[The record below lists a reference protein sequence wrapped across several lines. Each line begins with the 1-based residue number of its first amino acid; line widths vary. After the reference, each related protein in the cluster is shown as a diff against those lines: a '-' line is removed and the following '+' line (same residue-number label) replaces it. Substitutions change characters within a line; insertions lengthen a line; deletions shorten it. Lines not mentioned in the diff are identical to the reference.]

1 MNRSFKVSSSDSP
14 ARDATAGPRH
24 GTGKIAY
31 RNELARSENLA
42 AAWRK
47 LLPKNILV
55 CAGPILG
62 EAPALTVRERA
73 SAGPLDEERL
83 RELKSGR
90 FYAKR
95 ALALL
100 EFHNV
105 HIPIGPNRSPM
116 WPRGVVGS
124 LTHVRWRDGGHV
136 AAAVG
141 RASEFCGIGIDIEK
155 EEGLHPSL
163 WGHVLTT
170 REYERVRTLPPP
182 IRGVEVQL
190 VWCAKEAFIK
200 AIRQSI
206 DPMEVEIERD
216 ANSYGYPA
224 TWWARTVGS
233 SPSTLT
239 WTGRSIRSLGFVL
252 AAVSRGQGRLSS
264 AAQEV

>member
-1 MNRSFKVSSSDSP
+1 L
-14 ARDATAGPRH
+14 T
-24 GTGKIAY
+24 
-31 RNELARSENLA
+31 RSENLA
-42 AAWRK
+42 AAWRD
-47 LLPKNILV
+47 LLPKNVLV
-55 CAGPILG
+55 CAGPILE
-62 EAPALTVRERA
+62 EAPALTDRERA

-95 ALALL
+95 ALAKL
-100 EFHNV
+100 ELNNV
-105 HIPIGPNRSPM
+105 HIPIGSDRSPM

-141 RASEFCGIGIDIEK
+141 RASEFWGSGIDIEK

-170 REYERVRTLPPP
+170 REFERVRTLPPP

-200 AIRQSI
+200 AIRRSI
-206 DPMEVEIERD
+206 DPTEVEVERD
-216 ANSYGYPA
+216 AKSYGYPA

-233 SPSTLT
+233 RPSTLS

-252 AAVSRGQGRLSS
+252 AAVALDKDD
-264 AAQEV
+264 